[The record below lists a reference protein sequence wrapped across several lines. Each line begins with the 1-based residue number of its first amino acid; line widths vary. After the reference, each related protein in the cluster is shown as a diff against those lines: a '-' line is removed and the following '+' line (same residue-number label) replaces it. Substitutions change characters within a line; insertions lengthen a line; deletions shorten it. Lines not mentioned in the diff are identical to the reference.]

1 MNRHVYVKNLLVA
14 LLLPF
19 LLTACNEETLIGN
32 FQVERQIYY
41 FDSQQNIQA
50 VPAGKYT
57 AYLKLQSS
65 PTEAAYLHYR
75 LTLVGGDPEGEKSA
89 IIHIPVVVP
98 SGLQW
103 SDENGRSVNLLAAE
117 DTGEPLALTGS
128 LLLPAD
134 RYNQPFQLRLAATHR
149 EYKEKVELKEDCKR
163 SVASLNS
170 DVGFEHHYYFDGR
183 SLWQGPAYGPVHTMS
198 LNFSSR
204 SSYKKIRYSETGRE
218 FEYRVTLQSP
228 EPPEP
233 NMPEIVAQ
241 GAAKLRVPHERSDIR
256 EFACRPR

>member
-1 MNRHVYVKNLLVA
+1 MNHYVSVKNLLVA
-14 LLLPF
+14 LLLP
-19 LLTACNEETLIGN
+19 LLLAACNEETLIGN
-32 FQVERQIYY
+32 LEVERRIYY
-41 FDSQQNIQA
+41 FDSQQNQQA

-65 PTEAAYLHYR
+65 PAEAGHLRFR
-75 LTLVGGDPEGEKSA
+75 LTLVGGDPAGEKSA
-89 IIHIPVVVP
+89 VIHIPVVVP

-103 SDENGRSVNLLAAE
+103 SDENGRPINLPAAE
-117 DTGEPLALTGS
+117 DTGEPPALTGS

-183 SLWQGPAYGPVHTMS
+183 SLWRGPAYGPVHSMS

-204 SSYKKIRYSETGRE
+204 SSYKKIRYSETGKE
-218 FEYRVTLQSP
+218 FEYRVTLQAP
-228 EPPEP
+228 EIPEP

-241 GAAKLRVPHERSDIR
+241 GAVKLRVPHERTDIR